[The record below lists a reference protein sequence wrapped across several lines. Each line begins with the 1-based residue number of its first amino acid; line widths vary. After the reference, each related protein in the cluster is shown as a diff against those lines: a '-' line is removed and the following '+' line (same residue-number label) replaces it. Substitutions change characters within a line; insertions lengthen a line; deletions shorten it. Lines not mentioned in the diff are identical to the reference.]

1 MPYTTASQEQK
12 DAVATMIGKMMQP
25 AIPPT
30 NNSFTLGWDVVAS
43 YADKQINNLL
53 STRHSKKGSGMLSNL
68 ILNTE
73 DWDPIG
79 EETFTTTYNLNFGAP
94 LLQFDSH
101 ATGEPM
107 CSIQMKIVSSTKQI
121 HDKAPKPIPDGWKLQ
136 LNNIPLA
143 TARGMVSEGGEIK
156 GGVEN
161 IVPGDKPIHFKGT
174 EEEHCHVVLG
184 FHLNKDKLKVKVIS
198 PDSSKPEDKSLG
210 FMKTSFQEGFLE
222 FFTGNNGKTALSYSI
237 ASVNNIESP
246 GYIDLKPV
254 KFQFATFSQGDVG
267 IISIFIH
274 VNGGFID
281 GKTEGLQSM
290 WQAQWL
296 QNNTQPIPDR
306 FTASLILSSEMIHRV
321 LLQPGFR
328 KSNWEASN
336 DTKSHEICNK
346 IQARSGAI
354 WQLPKQ
360 QHNYGNSEFHV
371 EGPTIN
377 LRDFPMYMTI
387 VQSNPASSPDVY
399 AYWKI
404 DQEIKWKAVHQFIP
418 NQAGSIKAAF
428 RLCDTK
434 DFDKHRKMDID
445 ITLDDDSFGINL
457 QLNTNN
463 FRMDQNEPNALDWDT
478 WKKGM
483 KGIWTSAPNVKISSI
498 GLGFLRTTN
507 ILTPDARAIDF
518 NEEIGLRAPKDIV
531 LVGDVLEY

>member
-12 DAVATMIGKMMQP
+12 DAVAPMIGKMM
-25 AIPPT
+25 PT
-30 NNSFTLGWDVVAS
+30 CHSAHQQLFHAG
-43 YADKQINNLL
+43 
-53 STRHSKKGSGMLSNL
+53 TRHSKKGSGMLSNL

-101 ATGEPM
+101 ATGETM
-107 CSIQMKIVSSTKQI
+107 RSIQMKIVSGTKQI

-161 IVPGDKPIHFKGT
+161 IVPGDKPIHFKST

-222 FFTGNNGKTALSYSI
+222 FFTGNNGKTALGYSI
-237 ASVNNIESP
+237 ASVNNIERP

-267 IISIFIH
+267 TISIFIH
-274 VNGGFID
+274 VNGGFVD

-306 FTASLILSSEMIHRV
+306 FTASLILSSEMIHR
-321 LLQPGFR
+321 
-328 KSNWEASN
+328 SNWEASN
-336 DTKSHEICNK
+336 DTKSHEIYNK

-377 LRDFPMYMTI
+377 MRDFPMYMTI

-404 DQEIKWKAVHQFIP
+404 DQEIKWKAIHQFIP

-445 ITLDDDSFGINL
+445 ITVDDESFGINL

-463 FRMDQNEPNALDWDT
+463 FRMDQNEPNA
-478 WKKGM
+478 
-483 KGIWTSAPNVKISSI
+483 
-498 GLGFLRTTN
+498 
-507 ILTPDARAIDF
+507 ID
-518 NEEIGLRAPKDIV
+518 
-531 LVGDVLEY
+531 